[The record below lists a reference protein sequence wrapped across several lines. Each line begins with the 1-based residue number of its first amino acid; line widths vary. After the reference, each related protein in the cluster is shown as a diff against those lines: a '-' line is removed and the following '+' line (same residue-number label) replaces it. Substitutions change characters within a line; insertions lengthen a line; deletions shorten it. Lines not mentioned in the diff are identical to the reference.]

1 MAEGVV
7 VNQRKNAFFFGVR
20 DFPKMFGIDHF
31 RGSPETKARTPP
43 SMSAAAEPS
52 PEPAGCGAHWSRW
65 KPWLLKNFL
74 VIGFAFVLTL
84 ALAWP
89 LPGRELGTPKAGDFP
104 ITQTVCIV
112 VIFFISGLT
121 LKTEDIKNALGA
133 HVALAYG
140 IVTIL
145 VVTPML
151 GFAIVQIPFEPVQ
164 FRYGL
169 ALFACVPTTLTSG
182 VTLVTSAAGN
192 GALALMLTVTT
203 NVLGVFTVPFI
214 LNAVLNSAPGADS
227 GAGAGDAEMAEA
239 ASSLLLKLVI
249 SIIVPMAAGKTV
261 REKVGSA
268 PGFAKKYKVE
278 LGLTNNS
285 ALIAIVWM
293 SISKSRGMLVGESAL
308 NICVIVLAGIGLH
321 VVLLAANWT
330 ATTPVLRLPEKER
343 RAVLLMASQKTL
355 PVAVTVISYLDE
367 ARWGGHGLIAI
378 PCIVGHVSQLFI
390 DAFIAGK
397 WAATSAKS
405 LDAAAAAA
413 KASAGALSEAELGKN

>member
-1 MAEGVV
+1 
-7 VNQRKNAFFFGVR
+7 
-20 DFPKMFGIDHF
+20 
-31 RGSPETKARTPP
+31 
-43 SMSAAAEPS
+43 MSAAPVPS
-52 PEPAGCGAHWSRW
+52 SEPAVCGARWSRW

-74 VIGFAFVLTL
+74 VLGFAFVLTL

-89 LPGRELGTPKAGDFP
+89 LPGRELGTPKAGEFP

-133 HVALAYG
+133 HVALGYG
-140 IVTIL
+140 IITIL

-182 VTLVTSAAGN
+182 VTLVTSASGN

-214 LNAVLNSAPGADS
+214 LNAVLNSAPETPDS
-227 GAGAGDAEMAEA
+227 SAGSGGDAQMAEA
-239 ASSLLLKLVI
+239 ASDLLLKLVV
-249 SIIVPMAAGKTV
+249 SIIAPMAAGKTT

-278 LGLTNNS
+278 LGLANNS

-293 SISKSRGMLVGESAL
+293 SISKSREMLVGESAL
-308 NICVIVLAGIGLH
+308 NVFVIVLAGIGLH
-321 VVLLAANWT
+321 VLLLAVNWT

-343 RAVLLMASQKTL
+343 RAVLLMTSQKTL

-397 WAATSAKS
+397 WAAASAKA
-405 LDAAAAAA
+405 DAAAAEVR
-413 KASAGALSEAELGKN
+413 LSVAELGQNQASEGKNGNRT

>member
-1 MAEGVV
+1 
-7 VNQRKNAFFFGVR
+7 
-20 DFPKMFGIDHF
+20 
-31 RGSPETKARTPP
+31 
-43 SMSAAAEPS
+43 MSAVPVPS
-52 PEPAGCGAHWSRW
+52 TEPAGCGSHWSRW

-74 VIGFAFVLTL
+74 VLGFAFVLTL

-343 RAVLLMASQKTL
+343 RAVLLCLLYTS
-355 PVAVTVISYLDE
+355 PSP
-367 ARWGGHGLIAI
+367 R
-378 PCIVGHVSQLFI
+378 
-390 DAFIAGK
+390 DA
-397 WAATSAKS
+397 
-405 LDAAAAAA
+405 
-413 KASAGALSEAELGKN
+413 

>member
-1 MAEGVV
+1 
-7 VNQRKNAFFFGVR
+7 
-20 DFPKMFGIDHF
+20 
-31 RGSPETKARTPP
+31 
-43 SMSAAAEPS
+43 
-52 PEPAGCGAHWSRW
+52 
-65 KPWLLKNFL
+65 
-74 VIGFAFVLTL
+74 
-84 ALAWP
+84 
-89 LPGRELGTPKAGDFP
+89 
-104 ITQTVCIV
+104 
-112 VIFFISGLT
+112 
-121 LKTEDIKNALGA
+121 
-133 HVALAYG
+133 
-140 IVTIL
+140 
-145 VVTPML
+145 
-151 GFAIVQIPFEPVQ
+151 
-164 FRYGL
+164 
-169 ALFACVPTTLTSG
+169 
-182 VTLVTSAAGN
+182 
-192 GALALMLTVTT
+192 MLTVTT

-397 WAATSAKS
+397 WAAASAKS
-405 LDAAAAAA
+405 LDDAAAAEAN
-413 KASAGALSEAELGKN
+413 AGALSVAELGETQTSEEKHDNNKNKA